1 MGLHRRGTELEVN
14 GRGRPSLPK
23 QKSPALPS
31 GAFPCCRHFAGEDA
45 GATRLVHSVHAAAAV
60 AAACWSTL
68 LLFRD
73 LRHQRFGG
81 QHERR
86 D

>member
-1 MGLHRRGTELEVN
+1 MGLHRRGTEL
-14 GRGRPSLPK
+14 GRTGGDARPCTSK
-23 QKSPALPS
+23 KSPALPS
-31 GAFPCCRHFAGEDA
+31 GAFICCQHFAGEDA

-73 LRHQRFGG
+73 LRH
-81 QHERR
+81 
-86 D
+86 